1 MYLTKH
7 AIEKNINIALKARNN
22 KELTANSK
30 FTIEKEAL
38 LLIIQRRIQSCNNHM
53 KYVSNIWRI
62 VWN

>member
-1 MYLTKH
+1 MTIYPYAKLCWANDVYLTKH

-38 LLIIQRRIQSCNNHM
+38 SV
-53 KYVSNIWRI
+53 Y
-62 VWN
+62 

>member
-38 LLIIQRRIQSCNNHM
+38 SV
-53 KYVSNIWRI
+53 Y
-62 VWN
+62 